1 MSNHRVEKDAEKRA
15 SPQNVRRWRSATRYV
30 LMRCEVDE
38 QDMSPQ
44 LVSLD
49 DPFPVLATNLPRV

>member
-1 MSNHRVEKDAEKRA
+1 
-15 SPQNVRRWRSATRYV
+15 
-30 LMRCEVDE
+30 MRCEVDE